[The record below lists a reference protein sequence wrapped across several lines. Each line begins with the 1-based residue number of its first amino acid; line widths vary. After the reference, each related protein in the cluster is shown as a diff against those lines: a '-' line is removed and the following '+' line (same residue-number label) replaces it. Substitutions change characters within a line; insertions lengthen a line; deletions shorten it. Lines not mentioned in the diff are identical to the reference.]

1 MNSIQQTLRQGLA
14 APGGTV
20 PRLEAL
26 QDGQWK
32 LFHHCSPFEPQ
43 RSEAEETERTWHTF
57 LNTYTAGYVKRGLQP
72 LGYDE
77 GYHLRVQELDGSW
90 TYFTFYFPSVYD
102 MVAVVYGEQAS

>member
-1 MNSIQQTLRQGLA
+1 
-14 APGGTV
+14 
-20 PRLEAL
+20 
-26 QDGQWK
+26 
-32 LFHHCSPFEPQ
+32 
-43 RSEAEETERTWHTF
+43 
-57 LNTYTAGYVKRGLQP
+57 LQP